1 MKPAWGYLVSNLVYL
16 CTPNILFVISASQA
30 WTFATILPLLIGHKI
45 PEDDLNWECYLLL
58 VQILQISTAKVSS
71 EPSSLYLAALI
82 NQHHQLFIR
91 CYPGVKLIPKAHYL
105 IHFPKQICRLVTFM
119 LMYLYLMCYICNLQI
134 GASCNFL
141 VYADGGQKFIFQENR
156 KDFKF

>member
-1 MKPAWGYLVSNLVYL
+1 MYL
-16 CTPNILFVISASQA
+16 CTPYNICNLSR
-30 WTFATILPLLIGHKI
+30 TFATILPLLIGDKI

-82 NQHHQLFIR
+82 NQHHQLFIC

-105 IHFPKQICRLVTFM
+105 IYFPKQICRLVTFM
-119 LMYLYLMCYICNLQI
+119 LIYLMCYIYNLQI